1 MTVLLRFVQSGWPLS
16 LAALVVGV
24 LVLHR
29 TIDESGTVEPRER
42 WHVGG
47 PWISGAWTLTDA
59 RGGPH
64 PDPRLRRADEERRAE
79 LRRVSESRRETS
91 PARRGDSR
99 ETSERESTR
108 TASDDRSR
116 HGAGRDSSR
125 DREREASREGTET
138 ARESRESTRPI
149 EYRVKSGDRYW
160 TIAKRLLGKGSRCVE
175 IQALNPDVS
184 EGELREGMTLLLPAD
199 AGRKTSRP
207 PQPRPT
213 PNGPTTHLVRKGEN
227 LSFIAREY
235 YTDGNWQRIYEANR
249 DRMKSPD
256 DVPAGLRLRI
266 PANPASK
273 PRS

>member
-1 MTVLLRFVQSGWPLS
+1 MTVLLRFCQSGWPLS
-16 LAALVVGV
+16 LAALIVGV

-64 PDPRLRRADEERRAE
+64 PDPRIRDARDAEVRDRERGAVLRRGSGGEP
-79 LRRVSESRRETS
+79 RRETT
-91 PARRGDSR
+91 PAGPSGRG
-99 ETSERESTR
+99 SE
-108 TASDDRSR
+108 DDRSR
-116 HGAGRDSSR
+116 RGDASLGAGQDA
-125 DREREASREGTET
+125 EAASRGET
-138 ARESRESTRPI
+138 DESSESTKPI
-149 EYRVKSGDRYW
+149 EYRVKAGDRYW

-184 EGELREGMTLLLPAD
+184 EVELREGMTLLLPAD
-199 AGRKTSRP
+199 AGRKAPRP

-213 PNGPTTHLVRKGEN
+213 PNGATTHLVRKGEN
-227 LSFIAREY
+227 LSRIAREY
-235 YTDGNWQRIYEANR
+235 YADGNWQRIYEANR
-249 DRMKSPD
+249 DRMKGPD

-266 PANPASK
+266 PASPASK